1 MMYLLKVMIFH
12 GELLNNQMV
21 IDVYITR
28 KYPSSSHIP
37 QDRENLRSNP
47 TDVKFSHRPRKASK
61 SGSSEKQ
68 RSITGLTMVWKYG
81 LTMVYGRYNELVN
94 GDYNGL

>member
-37 QDRENLRSNP
+37 QDREKSPIQSDRCEIFSP
-47 TDVKFSHRPRKASK
+47 TQKSIKIGEFRKAK
-61 SGSSEKQ
+61 KHY
-68 RSITGLTMVWKYG
+68 WFNYG
-81 LTMVYGRYNELVN
+81 LEIWINYGLW
-94 GDYNGL
+94 

>member
-1 MMYLLKVMIFH
+1 MAM
-12 GELLNNQMV
+12 LNNQMV

-37 QDRENLRSNP
+37 QHRENLRSNP

-61 SGSSEKQ
+61 SGKSEKQ
-68 RSITGLTMVWKYG
+68 KSITGLTMVWKYG
-81 LTMVYGRYNELVN
+81 LTMVYGRYSELVN